1 MLALPLPRVRFHSK
15 ERNVF
20 IGSGETSTYTPSFSG
35 IPLRHIR
42 DLPRLL
48 PQNRKD
54 VTGGITSPV
63 WSVEAAAEFAARGEV
78 LFLAESKSI
87 DFFVN
92 FFRDLDV
99 SAVFDLCAGTG
110 AAAIAALLL
119 GIKYDC
125 LCMTKAHKLWLDQ
138 LLNKVLAALMHGC
151 TDNDTKDSKD
161 NKKDSKDTRND
172 GKGSKKV
179 LYEASL
185 VQGVRQ
191 YFASLAEEGE
201 LYMRAYKEDEDGP
214 HVTKQVMSE
223 PERKE

>member
-1 MLALPLPRVRFHSK
+1 MIALPLPRVRFTSK

-20 IGSGETSTYTPSFSG
+20 TGSGELSTHTPSFSG
-35 IPLRHIR
+35 IPLQHIR

-48 PQNRKD
+48 AQNRKD

-87 DFFVN
+87 DFCLN
-92 FFRDLDV
+92 FFRDLDL
-99 SAVFDLCAGTG
+99 SAVFDLCPGTG

-125 LCMTKAHKLWLDQ
+125 LCMTKAHKLWLDH
-138 LLNKVLAALMHGC
+138 LLNKVLAALVHGSA
-151 TDNDTKDSKD
+151 DNDTKDSKD
-161 NKKDSKDTRND
+161 NKKDSKDTKNN
-172 GKGSKKV
+172 GKGSKKA
-179 LYEASL
+179 LSEASL

-214 HVTKQVMSE
+214 RVTMRVTSE